1 MSFDLEDFFPTYPNI
16 DRSELEFMNAYD
28 DNFYQALYNKEEFAS
43 LKLSKVEEKPENEV
57 LYNHQKIIA
66 RYASGHT
73 PYDGILLVH
82 QMGSG
87 KSMAMFGAIE
97 QIRGENVGYKGALI
111 LTRNP
116 RILINLKKE
125 LATRYSQYSPDNYEN
140 RVLTDNEKLRRLNKL
155 VSVYY
160 TFNSFD
166 QIQKTLS
173 AMTDAEIIREYS
185 NMVIAIDEVHNLRL
199 YGKKAGDSIQ
209 YTQIH
214 RLLHVVKGCKKII
227 MSGTPMRD
235 TADEIAPVLNLILP
249 LDKQLPT
256 GKRFIERYLF
266 FDREDGI
273 TYIKPDMKEELKE
286 IMKGRVS
293 YLKSMSSVK
302 VDYVGKPMGTLKF
315 MNVIPSYM
323 SEFQSEI
330 YVKAYRKDKSSSEGD
345 DDEDEDEAEE
355 ASAPGVFSNS
365 RQATLFVY
373 PDGSYGKEGFKK
385 YIIKKTET
393 LAFVKKGAKIKVF
406 SPSRELEKLK
416 GSTDEETLQ
425 NIGKCSHVYA
435 TVIRTIL
442 DNPDKLHFVYG
453 TLVSGSGNI
462 LFGCLLNL
470 VGYRRG
476 KGSENTK
483 DKRYFILSKE
493 TSSDESTR
501 KIVEFFSSRKNMTGD
516 YANVLI
522 GSKILSEGITLKNV
536 TSIHVIT
543 PHWNYSEIAQAIA
556 RGIRLNV
563 HNDLIQ
569 AGIKPKIKVYH
580 HVGIPK
586 EGVSIDLD
594 RYELS
599 EKKDISM
606 KNVERLIKEASFDC
620 ALTYDRNISKGEFTR
635 ECDYQNCDYRCD
647 GIISLKPVGKSSRDY
662 STYNLY
668 YSAKNVTDIISKII
682 DFFRQRFS
690 CELDELFLQFKL
702 ETPFSIFSA
711 LNKIIYENIEIKNCY
726 GFPSYLRESN
736 NIYFLVESLASGSVY
751 TPNSYAKNL
760 IVLEEM
766 SYEGAF
772 NNMCIDMSCEHPE
785 NIERYV
791 DMMSE
796 DIKHEYIR
804 HAIYSRAMNS
814 ENRAV
819 LNTLKKYNVDGMSY
833 SIGKIKY
840 TLNAKDEWIET
851 ELEEEPQPIIE
862 IENPYG
868 YSGSY
873 NDEYFCIKK
882 HVDEAEIADTRAT
895 TTGRSCPKSWHI
907 DELADIAIELGV
919 PYEDKSS
926 KFKGIKS
933 MEIDEIIE
941 KLSTTK
947 ARDFMDRYVDLP
959 IDKLRCALYFFS
971 SRKDVSCSAIRKWL
985 ESQGLLEYNETC
997 GKSGAKKLKLK

>member
-1 MSFDLEDFFPTYPNI
+1 MSFDLEDFFPKYPNI

-28 DNFYQALYNKEEFAS
+28 DNFSQVLYDKEEFAS
-43 LKLSKVEEKPENEV
+43 LKLSKVEEKPEDEI

-66 RYASGHT
+66 RYVSGHT

-97 QIRGENVGYKGALI
+97 QIRDENTGYKGALI

-125 LATRYSQYSPDNYEN
+125 LAKRYTQYSPENYEN

-155 VSVYY
+155 ISVYY
-160 TFNSFD
+160 SFNSFD
-166 QIQKTLS
+166 QMQKTLV
-173 AMTDAEIIREYS
+173 AMTDAEIIKEYS
-185 NMVIAIDEVHNLRL
+185 NMIIAIDEVHNLRL

-214 RLLHVVKGCKKII
+214 RFLHLVKGCKKII

-235 TADEIAPVLNLILP
+235 TADEIAPVMNLILP

-256 GKRFIERYLF
+256 GKGFIEKYLF
-266 FDREDGI
+266 FDRANGV
-273 TYIKPDMKEELKE
+273 TYVKPEMKDELKK

-302 VDYVGKPMGTLKF
+302 VDYVGKPIGTLKF
-315 MNVIPSYM
+315 MNVSPSYM
-323 SEFQSEI
+323 SDFQSEV
-330 YVKAYRKDKSSSEGD
+330 YTRAYKKDKSIVS
-345 DDEDEDEAEE
+345 DEDEDDEAEE

-373 PDGSYGKEGFKK
+373 PDGSYGKDGFNK
-385 YIIKKTET
+385 YIVKKTET
-393 LAFVKKGAKIKVF
+393 LAFVKKGAKIHGF
-406 SPSRELEKLK
+406 SPSKELERELK
-416 GSTDEETLQ
+416 GKTDEETLK
-425 NIGKCSHVYA
+425 NIEKCSAIYA
-435 TVIRTIL
+435 SVIRNIL
-442 DNPDKLHFVYG
+442 KNPDRLHFVYG

-470 VGYRRG
+470 VGYKRG
-476 KGSENTK
+476 KGAENTP
-483 DKRYFILSKE
+483 DKRYFVLSKE

-501 KIVEFFSSRKNMTGD
+501 KIVDFFSSRKNMMGQ

-563 HNDLIQ
+563 HNDLVEM
-569 AGIKPKIKVYH
+569 GLKPKIKVYH
-580 HVGIPK
+580 HVNIPK

-606 KNVERLIKEASFDC
+606 KNIERLIKEAAFDC
-620 ALTYDRNISKGEFTR
+620 ALTYDRNISTGDNSRDCEYQS
-635 ECDYQNCDYRCD
+635 CDYKCD
-647 GIISLKPVGKSSRDY
+647 GITTMVSRISKRDY
-662 STYNLY
+662 STSNLY
-668 YSAKNVTDIISKII
+668 YSKKNIIEITLKII
-682 DFFRQRFS
+682 DLFRQRFTCS
-690 CELDELFLQFKL
+690 LEELLREFKFQ
-702 ETPFSIFSA
+702 TTFNIFTA

-726 GFPSYLRESN
+726 GFPSYLRENN
-736 NIYFLVESLASGSVY
+736 NIYFLVESLSSGSVY
-751 TPNSYAKNL
+751 IPNSYAKNL
-760 IVLEEM
+760 IILDNI

-772 NNMCIDMSCEHPE
+772 NNMCIDSCCTDPE
-785 NIERYV
+785 NVGKFIEA
-791 DMMSE
+791 MS
-796 DIKHEYIR
+796 DTIKHEFIR
-804 HAIYSRAMNS
+804 HAIITDSVND
-814 ENRAV
+814 V
-819 LNTLKKYNVDGMSY
+819 VINTLRKYNVSGMSY
-833 SIGKIKY
+833 SYENILY
-840 TLNAKDEWIET
+840 TFDESVGDWLET
-851 ELEEEPQPIIE
+851 EIENQDEDRIE
-862 IENPYG
+862 IENKYG

-882 HVDEAEIADTRAT
+882 HVDEEDIKDTRLA

-907 DELADIAIELGV
+907 DELADIAIELGI
-919 PYEDKSS
+919 PYEDKSN
-926 KFKGIKS
+926 KFKGINS
-933 MEIDEIIE
+933 MEKDELIQ
-941 KLSTTK
+941 KLKMTK
-947 ARDFMDRYVDLP
+947 ARDFMDRYKDLDA
-959 IDKLRCALYFFS
+959 DKLRCALYFFS
-971 SRKDVSCSAIRKWL
+971 SRKEIGCSAIRKWL
-985 ESQGLLEYNETC
+985 SEQGLLDYSETC